1 MNDIGCVILIFVY
14 LSSIILGV
22 RYYTITALERD
33 QYEVLWSREQQY
45 WTRRSRVQYC
55 CSLLHKT
62 SYWSSSSV
70 VIVLLH
76 KALFYYNFEI
86 FENFI
91 ILKKFENF
99 EILWNEFLNVM
110 NILKVFKFYENFY
123 FFLIFEILIFFIIL
137 KFFENFEILWN
148 FWNSMKIL
156 IFFKILEISNFM
168 RFSNID

>member
-1 MNDIGCVILIFVY
+1 VILIFVY

-22 RYYTITALERD
+22 RYYTITALELD

-45 WTRRSRVQYC
+45 WTRRREQRTTILNEALRLVQYC

-62 SYWSSSSV
+62 SYRSSSSV

-123 FFLIFEILIFFIIL
+123 FFLIFEISIFFIIL
-137 KFFENFEILWN
+137 KFFENFEI
-148 FWNSMKIL
+148 
-156 IFFKILEISNFM
+156 
-168 RFSNID
+168 

>member
-1 MNDIGCVILIFVY
+1 MRFYGAENNN
-14 LSSIILGV
+14 
-22 RYYTITALERD
+22 
-33 QYEVLWSREQQY
+33 
-45 WTRRSRVQYC
+45 

-62 SYWSSSSV
+62 SYRSSSSV

-123 FFLIFEILIFFIIL
+123 FFLIFEISIFFIIL
-137 KFFENFEILWN
+137 KFFENFEI
-148 FWNSMKIL
+148 
-156 IFFKILEISNFM
+156 
-168 RFSNID
+168 